1 MTNWDRVER
10 LLGETTM
17 ELLAQKTVGIVGLG
31 SGGGYVALALAMT
44 GIQNFV
50 LIDDDD
56 LDPHNIVRHVAD
68 SRYISRPKIE
78 AVAELILQ
86 RNNQAQV
93 KLIHGRVEDHIE
105 QLDKFD
111 ILVSGVD
118 SEAAKFTL
126 NQACLEHGIIA
137 VYAGVYERG
146 EGGDV
151 AIIHPYEGPC
161 YACWANKLR
170 EGYVTPAP
178 DGSEAELD
186 YGQVRPDGTLDAEP
200 GLWLDVV
207 RVANTQANMV
217 LNLLLKG
224 AKAERELPANT
235 VILANQPLEI
245 VEGHITPPF
254 SAEWVNIERDPNC
267 LVCGSLRSKTA
278 HNALSLDA
286 LLGDSMHDELHKVV
300 KKTGLQDYE

>member
-17 ELLAQKTVGIVGLG
+17 EQLAQKTVGIVGLG

-44 GIQNFV
+44 GIQHFV
-50 LIDDDD
+50 LIDDDN

-68 SRYISRPKIE
+68 NRYLNRPKIN
-78 AVAELILQ
+78 AVAELIMQ
-86 RNNQAQV
+86 RNTDAKV
-93 KLIHGRVEDHIE
+93 DMIHGRVEDHLE
-105 QLDKFD
+105 QLDEFD

-118 SEAAKFTL
+118 SEAAKFAI
-126 NQACLEHGIIA
+126 NQACLEHGLLA

-151 AIIHPYEGPC
+151 VIIHPYDGPC
-161 YACWANKLR
+161 YACWASKLR
-170 EGYVTPAP
+170 DGFITPAP
-178 DGSEAELD
+178 DGSDAELD

-224 AKAERELPANT
+224 TKAERELPANT

-254 SAEWVNIERDPNC
+254 SAEWVTIERDPHC
-267 LVCGSLRSKTA
+267 LVCGSMRSKTA
-278 HNALSLDA
+278 HSTLSLDA
-286 LLGDSMHDELHKVV
+286 LLGNAIGDDLHEVV
-300 KKTGLQDYE
+300 KKTGTQDND

>member
-10 LLGETTM
+10 LLGHTTM
-17 ELLAQKTVGIVGLG
+17 EQLAQKTVGIVGLG

-44 GIQNFV
+44 GIQRFV
-50 LIDDDD
+50 LIDDDN

-68 SRYISRPKIE
+68 SRYLHQPKIN
-78 AVAELILQ
+78 AVAELITG
-86 RNNQAQV
+86 RNAEAEVNT
-93 KLIHGRVEDHIE
+93 IHGRIEDHLE
-105 QLDKFD
+105 TLDKFD

-118 SEAAKFTL
+118 GEAAKFAI
-126 NQACLEHGIIA
+126 NQACLEHGLIA

-151 AIIHPYEGPC
+151 VIIHPYDGPC

-170 EGYVTPAP
+170 EGFVTPAP
-178 DGSEAELD
+178 DGSDAALD

-217 LNLLLKG
+217 LNVLLKG
-224 AKAERELPANT
+224 TKAERDFPANT
-235 VILANQPLEI
+235 VILANQALEI

-254 SAEWVNIERDPNC
+254 SAEWVNIERDPHC
-267 LVCGSLRSKTA
+267 LVCGSMRSKTA
-278 HNALSLDA
+278 YSTLSLDA
-286 LLGDSMHDELHKVV
+286 LLGNVASEDIHEVV
-300 KKTGLQDYE
+300 KKTGKQDNE